1 MGIFEAVQQTVLRMN
16 TVTFSMMHLGGSF
29 SVELRDILQD
39 NGKSRLS
46 WNNVSWN
53 SNMLS
58 DQLSHVKK
66 QELILAS

>member
-1 MGIFEAVQQTVLRMN
+1 MGIFQAVQQTVLRTT

-29 SVELRDILQD
+29 SVELHDILQD

-46 WNNVSWN
+46 WNIVSWN

-58 DQLSHVKK
+58 DQLSRVKK
-66 QELILAS
+66 QELVLAS